1 MGAAHTRKAHRTT
14 MVIKMK
20 LPQKRNDFA
29 PYLVSL
35 GLTGNAVEIGVAE
48 GGFSFYLL
56 DRWPGTCYQVDPWL
70 HLTEGIYRDYC
81 NQDTTEQERRFKLVM
96 DKSVLY
102 KGRSRVM
109 RMFSDAAAVLF
120 PDNFFDFVYIDANHK
135 LEFIRKD
142 IALWW
147 PKVKVGGIF
156 AGHDYLDGVIQSGDY
171 GVKTAVN
178 EFVQMNNLGP
188 VLAVTG
194 EKDYPSWW
202 VRKS

>member
-1 MGAAHTRKAHRTT
+1 
-14 MVIKMK
+14 MK

-70 HLTEGIYRDYC
+70 HLTRDYLDYC
-81 NQDTTEQERRFKLVM
+81 NQNTAEQERRFKLVM
-96 DKSVLY
+96 EKSTHY

-109 RMFSDAAAVLF
+109 RLFSDAAVVLF
-120 PDNFFDFVYIDANHK
+120 PDDFFDFVYIDANHK
-135 LEFIRKD
+135 LEFIRDD
-142 IALWW
+142 IQLWW
-147 PKVKVGGIF
+147 PKVKRGGIF
-156 AGHDYLDGVIQSGDY
+156 AGHDYLDGVISSGDY

-178 EFVQMNNLGP
+178 EFVAANGLSA
-188 VLAVTG
+188 VLCVTG

-202 VRKS
+202 LRKP